1 MDRCVLCEVLHLLI
15 MPRNENSNNKI
26 EKTHAARE
34 STTKGK
40 GQRQRQKAKTKSKGK
55 SKTKGKGQRQR
66 QKAKTRHCHRQKPS
80 TQIYYSSRRDLL
92 TTLPS
97 DPFAS
102 SLARRVL
109 PWFEAGP
116 ILVVTRHQHRTTP
129 LVICEQLL
137 TMPVCS

>member
-1 MDRCVLCEVLHLLI
+1 MRDDMDRRVLCEVLHLLI
-15 MPRNENSNNKI
+15 MPRNENSINKI

-34 STTKGK
+34 SKTKGK

-66 QKAKTRHCHRQKPS
+66 QGGAKDKGKGQRQRQKAKTRHCHRQKSS

-102 SLARRVL
+102 FLARRVL
-109 PWFEAGP
+109 P
-116 ILVVTRHQHRTTP
+116 
-129 LVICEQLL
+129 
-137 TMPVCS
+137 